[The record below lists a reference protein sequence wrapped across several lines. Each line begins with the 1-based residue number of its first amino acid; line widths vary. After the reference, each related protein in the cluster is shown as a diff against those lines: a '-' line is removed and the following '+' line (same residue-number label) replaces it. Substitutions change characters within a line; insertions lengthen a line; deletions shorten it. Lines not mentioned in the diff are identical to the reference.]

1 MKRNWFWWFERSWA
15 FVAGLLGFVT
25 YRLIDHGSAFLIW
38 ALAGFVVEVT
48 FRPRKPKPLRPK
60 PARQAYAEYLQREQP
75 KKEQKWFNALAAGAK
90 AGYLELQRL
99 KKEQKRQKL

>member
-25 YRLIDHGSAFLIW
+25 YLLIDHWSAFLIW

-48 FRPRKPKPLRPK
+48 FRPRKPK

-90 AGYLELQRL
+90 AGHLELQRL
-99 KKEQKRQKL
+99 KKEQKRQKS